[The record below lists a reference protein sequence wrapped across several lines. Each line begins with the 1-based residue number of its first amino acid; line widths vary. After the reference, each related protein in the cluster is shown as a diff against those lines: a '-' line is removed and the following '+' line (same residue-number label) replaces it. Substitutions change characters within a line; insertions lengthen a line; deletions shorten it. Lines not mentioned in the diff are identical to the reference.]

1 MTTKLGRVIT
11 SLEWLLSLYS
21 ADLLITW
28 PCLIKR
34 QIKKIVSDTAI
45 PMATKLGWV
54 VTYHEEIQLINYL
67 VLQFHASV
75 RSRDILYNLYLK
87 LN

>member
-11 SLEWLLSLYS
+11 SLEWLLLLYS

-54 VTYHEEIQLINYL
+54 VTYHEEIQLI
-67 VLQFHASV
+67 
-75 RSRDILYNLYLK
+75 K
-87 LN
+87 LLSSPIPCFCEVT